1 MQSNM
6 MTSVRGVLVAGALGW
21 SMAGGAWADD
31 RHVVVPT
38 DDQPFT
44 VQSTDVVRLSARGIS
59 GSRISAKVEGPAKV
73 DLTSIV
79 TSVTGGRSPIGSQLK
94 EFDLKPTGHGKVTV
108 VLVVTP
114 PQPDAKPVQTKY
126 VFTVE

>member
-1 MQSNM
+1 MNNF
-6 MTSVRGVLVAGALGW
+6 VRSFAAAGALWW
-21 SMAGGAWADD
+21 SMAGGAWAEEE

-38 DDQPFT
+38 DAEPFT
-44 VQSTDVVRLSARGIS
+44 VQSTDVVRFSARGIS

-73 DLTSIV
+73 DVTSIV

-94 EFDLKPTGHGKVTV
+94 EFDVKPTGAGKVTV
-108 VLVVTP
+108 VLTVTP
-114 PQPDAKPVQTKY
+114 PMPDAKPTHTKY